1 MQGLQTV
8 CHHAGHYWGFVA
20 LILYSSQQTGAHNG
34 TWLGFRGDVCVCVWG
49 GVGGREHIGKQVG
62 SGEARGW
69 PVPSQQTREAKYI
82 ETEISL
88 KRCGLSALCCSGVL
102 E

>member
-1 MQGLQTV
+1 MHDTSGF
-8 CHHAGHYWGFVA
+8 FVA
-20 LILYSSQQTGAHNG
+20 LILYSSQQTGAHNS
-34 TWLGFRGDVCVCVWG
+34 TWLGFRSDVYLCVCGWG
-49 GVGGREHIGKQVG
+49 GDVGGREHIGKQAG
-62 SGEARGW
+62 SGEARDW
-69 PVPSQQTREAKYI
+69 LVPSQQTREAKYI